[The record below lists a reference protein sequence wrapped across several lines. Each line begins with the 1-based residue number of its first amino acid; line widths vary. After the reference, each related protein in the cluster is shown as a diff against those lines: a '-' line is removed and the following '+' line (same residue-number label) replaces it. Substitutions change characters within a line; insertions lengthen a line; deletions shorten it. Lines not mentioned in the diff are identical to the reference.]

1 MFFKQYIE
9 TKKQQFKKYN
19 ILGSIP
25 EKKKK
30 NLLNNER
37 KMKSNPKQNQM
48 KTHSP
53 KCLLLIHDGK
63 LTKC

>member
-30 NLLNNER
+30 KPFKQWKKNEVKSQTKSDENPQP
-37 KMKSNPKQNQM
+37 KMLVTNTWRE
-48 KTHSP
+48 TH
-53 KCLLLIHDGK
+53 
-63 LTKC
+63 